1 MGKEGK
7 LNYKEFAEMDK
18 FVQRIKQQV
27 EKETEDKEKH
37 HQDAHHSATS
47 DVASIISK
55 LFGRSNSHSEGL
67 DTHESHHRSIDSQHS
82 LSSLA
87 SGSVSP
93 TSAEKF
99 SVKFFS
105 SPAKSPTSASCK
117 RVHDTMSDLVK
128 DRVTFELLPALHKEM
143 FCKEGRKRFLDWLF
157 KLVCFIACYLS
168 C

>member
-1 MGKEGK
+1 
-7 LNYKEFAEMDK
+7 MDR

-37 HQDAHHSATS
+37 HHHGSEHSHHST
-47 DVASIISK
+47 DVSSIISK

-67 DTHESHHRSIDSQHS
+67 DAHNDAHLHRSVDSHSS

-87 SGSVSP
+87 SGSISP

-99 SVKFFS
+99 SVKFFA
-105 SPAKSPTSASCK
+105 SPAKSPSTCK
-117 RVHDTMSDLVK
+117 RVNDHTISDLVK

-157 KLVCFIACYLS
+157 KLVCY
-168 C
+168 